1 MGTMVNAA
9 RRAYHFAKRFA
20 GVREPVDPNPF
31 PIDAWTDPAY
41 AAWFELH
48 KASDEELECQRA
60 LSDDFEI
67 KPTFS
72 FIVPLYK
79 TPLDYLRVM
88 ANSVLEQ
95 TYGNL
100 QLVLVNA
107 SPELPALASA
117 AHALE
122 VCDSRATVVTLEENL
137 GITENTNA
145 GLAAATG
152 DFCCFL
158 DHDDYIDTDLLF
170 EYVRA
175 INDRP
180 ETDFLY
186 CDEDLVLEDKKMG
199 RFIHQNPFF
208 KPDFSPELM
217 LCKNGIIH
225 LMTIRKSI
233 IEKMPR
239 PGAEFDGSQDYNMA
253 LFCSSA
259 AREVCHVPRVMY
271 HWRISENS
279 TATNPDSKPYSLYSC
294 RKAQAAHYNRSEI
307 GAGIVSSGIYLLHN
321 PWFRA
326 SEGKVSVV
334 VDAQPWLNEPKDTR
348 KPAFDALDQFCESFV
363 QNNSHADVEV
373 LLVGHGMDP
382 WRFGS
387 GFRAVECTEGASR
400 FARLNAGAARAAGDH
415 LVFLDAGC
423 FFDTAEP
430 LEQLVGFCSLGG
442 VGVAAP
448 KTLYR
453 GGRNKTYGVAVTSE
467 RIMPLY
473 RGYEDDFP
481 GYQCNLRALQNV
493 SACGVQGLTVSRD
506 LFEAVGGFD
515 ERFESEVGAAD
526 FCHRVL
532 ERGLRVAQ
540 TCTVKLRTSD
550 VCPEHYYVSAENAPD
565 FSESDIALFDE
576 KWSGVREAGDPYYNV
591 NLDQASGYCQVKRG

>member
-107 SPELPALASA
+107 SPELPALVSA
-117 AHALE
+117 VHALE
-122 VCDSRATVVTLEENL
+122 VCDSRVTVVTLEENL

-158 DHDDYIDTDLLF
+158 DHDDYIDADLLF

-208 KPDFSPELM
+208 KPDFSP
-217 LCKNGIIH
+217 
-225 LMTIRKSI
+225 
-233 IEKMPR
+233 
-239 PGAEFDGSQDYNMA
+239 
-253 LFCSSA
+253 
-259 AREVCHVPRVMY
+259 
-271 HWRISENS
+271 
-279 TATNPDSKPYSLYSC
+279 
-294 RKAQAAHYNRSEI
+294 
-307 GAGIVSSGIYLLHN
+307 
-321 PWFRA
+321 
-326 SEGKVSVV
+326 
-334 VDAQPWLNEPKDTR
+334 
-348 KPAFDALDQFCESFV
+348 
-363 QNNSHADVEV
+363 
-373 LLVGHGMDP
+373 
-382 WRFGS
+382 
-387 GFRAVECTEGASR
+387 
-400 FARLNAGAARAAGDH
+400 
-415 LVFLDAGC
+415 
-423 FFDTAEP
+423 
-430 LEQLVGFCSLGG
+430 
-442 VGVAAP
+442 
-448 KTLYR
+448 
-453 GGRNKTYGVAVTSE
+453 
-467 RIMPLY
+467 
-473 RGYEDDFP
+473 
-481 GYQCNLRALQNV
+481 
-493 SACGVQGLTVSRD
+493 
-506 LFEAVGGFD
+506 
-515 ERFESEVGAAD
+515 
-526 FCHRVL
+526 
-532 ERGLRVAQ
+532 
-540 TCTVKLRTSD
+540 
-550 VCPEHYYVSAENAPD
+550 
-565 FSESDIALFDE
+565 
-576 KWSGVREAGDPYYNV
+576 
-591 NLDQASGYCQVKRG
+591 